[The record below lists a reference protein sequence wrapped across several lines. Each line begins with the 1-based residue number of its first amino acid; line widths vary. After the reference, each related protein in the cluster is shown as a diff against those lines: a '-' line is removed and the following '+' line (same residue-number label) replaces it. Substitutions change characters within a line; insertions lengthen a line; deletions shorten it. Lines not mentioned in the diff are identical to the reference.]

1 MKKKPTESSDFKEQ
15 LNLFVENFK
24 ETYGEEE
31 ALNFNKKDLKEVWE
45 WRFEF
50 SNKYRIKLSDLWF
63 MAPFVIN
70 VFAPKF
76 ALLAHKLD
84 RWFFPEGIRLMQ
96 KHRGSYDFT
105 SMSGSWEELMKEQW
119 NPFPTIDRSEF
130 ENEYITLGYDWGYN
144 INSESYTIYAEMS
157 VALYLLYKMTSESR
171 GEFLELCID
180 SYGENDE
187 TTKRK
192 IERKIKEAEIKSLQ
206 TQWSEINSQAKEI
219 EEKINAAEK
228 ELVENYWNPFFDKPK
243 ENTIVKFEINSVRD
257 YGISGIINGNIS
269 GFVHVTELSW
279 TECLNPNDVFNVG
292 DIIDAFVLEI
302 NEERKIVQLG
312 VKQLAENPW
321 EVFFNNNNKGDVV
334 KGEVFAVSDFGV
346 IIKLSEGVTGTLH
359 NDDISYDQDYRKCF
373 VKGQK
378 VDVILLGL
386 DAERERISL
395 GIKQINQSSWDK
407 FMEYNKTGT
416 IVTALI
422 KRFCGEKIIAEIGD
436 GIEAFVKIQL
446 DESGQ
451 QTNKPL
457 GIGDKMKAEIL
468 SIDKRSRI
476 IKIACFLKD

>member
-1 MKKKPTESSDFKEQ
+1 M
-15 LNLFVENFK
+15 
-24 ETYGEEE
+24 
-31 ALNFNKKDLKEVWE
+31 NK
-45 WRFEF
+45 
-50 SNKYRIKLSDLWF
+50 
-63 MAPFVIN
+63 
-70 VFAPKF
+70 
-76 ALLAHKLD
+76 
-84 RWFFPEGIRLMQ
+84 
-96 KHRGSYDFT
+96 
-105 SMSGSWEELMKEQW
+105 
-119 NPFPTIDRSEF
+119 
-130 ENEYITLGYDWGYN
+130 
-144 INSESYTIYAEMS
+144 
-157 VALYLLYKMTSESR
+157 
-171 GEFLELCID
+171 
-180 SYGENDE
+180 NDI
-187 TTKRK
+187 
-192 IERKIKEAEIKSLQ
+192 IE
-206 TQWSEINSQAKEI
+206 
-219 EEKINAAEK
+219 
-228 ELVENYWNPFFDKPK
+228 
-243 ENTIVKFEINSVRD
+243 ENTIVKFEIYDVCS
-257 YGISGIINGNIS
+257 YGIYGLINGKIK

-279 TECLNPNDVFNVG
+279 TEYLNPDDIFNIGDVV
-292 DIIDAFVLEI
+292 DAIVLEV

-312 VKQLAENPW
+312 VRQLVENPW

-395 GIKQINQSSWDK
+395 GIKQIKQSSWDK